1 MADERPGL
9 LPLAELIAG
18 QRERLSL
25 SLEGTRKRMQEAAH
39 LEGKYCGAT
48 RQTIRA
54 IERGDRIPHPDSLR
68 WLAVGLDLPIEQVAS
83 AARQQRMKRRQLL
96 QGAAAIGGAA
106 LLPDPGPWER
116 LALALQT
123 SPHRTSQVATGID
136 LSETIGY
143 LGRAFTE
150 FSTADWLLGPKLVL
164 ATVPEHLSLITELL
178 AVVKGD
184 MRTSMLNLG
193 ARYGEFAS
201 WLYQDR
207 GKPRDAAYWAD
218 RAIEWAQQAN
228 NPLMVS
234 YVLTR
239 KSNQASARGDAP
251 NTIGLAQAAQR
262 QPKLTPRTLAVAIQQ
277 EAYGHALAGDERAAH
292 ELLDKALGKATLSD
306 RNGDEGPGRYCIPS
320 YIEIQRATCWLRLG
334 SPKHAIELFD
344 TELGKL
350 PRVHRRD
357 RGVYLARLGLAY
369 AMDEQPE
376 RAAVLGREALETAK
390 ATGSGRIIEELRPL
404 RSEIA
409 RWRKLP
415 AVTPVYQVLGMLS

>member
-1 MADERPGL
+1 MADERPEL

-178 AVVKGD
+178 PVVKGD
-184 MRTSMLNLG
+184 MRTRVLHLG

-207 GKPRDAAYWAD
+207 GKPGDAAYWAD

-251 NTIGLAQAAQR
+251 NAIGLAQAAQR

-292 ELLDKALGKATLSD
+292 ALLNMLVATRQPEARHRAVRHRAWQAPPRASPRPRGLPCSTRPRPRHGPTARKSRHARPRGVGD
-306 RNGDEGPGRYCIPS
+306 RQGH
-320 YIEIQRATCWLRLG
+320 RLG
-334 SPKHAIELFD
+334 THHRGATAPAI
-344 TELGKL
+344 
-350 PRVHRRD
+350 RD
-357 RGVYLARLGLAY
+357 RALA
-369 AMDEQPE
+369 
-376 RAAVLGREALETAK
+376 
-390 ATGSGRIIEELRPL
+390 
-404 RSEIA
+404 
-409 RWRKLP
+409 
-415 AVTPVYQVLGMLS
+415 

>member
-1 MADERPGL
+1 VLQASP
-9 LPLAELIAG
+9 
-18 QRERLSL
+18 S
-25 SLEGTRKRMQEAAH
+25 
-39 LEGKYCGAT
+39 
-48 RQTIRA
+48 RA
-54 IERGDRIPHPDSLR
+54 
-68 WLAVGLDLPIEQVAS
+68 
-83 AARQQRMKRRQLL
+83 
-96 QGAAAIGGAA
+96 
-106 LLPDPGPWER
+106 
-116 LALALQT
+116 
-123 SPHRTSQVATGID
+123 SQAATGID
-136 LSETIGY
+136 LDETIGY